1 MVTIQQYS
9 VEDSC
14 KELLAWIERLR
25 KLDECDEKDLRAYFS
40 RNNVWVE
47 NPETVGSFMVDGA
60 ESYVYKGYDEKEV
73 FKFKRCRTDSI
84 RELATILRG
93 VLNHN
98 KCFPDTY
105 YTLIGFS
112 SYERDVLGT
121 IRFGVV
127 LRQEFVKGEFATH
140 EQILTHLK
148 KEGFTLLRTDA
159 DGHILALK
167 KRLSGYRY

>member
-25 KLDECDEKDLRAYFS
+25 KLDEYDEKDLRAYFS

-73 FKFKRCRTDSI
+73 FKM
-84 RELATILRG
+84 
-93 VLNHN
+93 
-98 KCFPDTY
+98 
-105 YTLIGFS
+105 
-112 SYERDVLGT
+112 
-121 IRFGVV
+121 
-127 LRQEFVKGEFATH
+127 
-140 EQILTHLK
+140 
-148 KEGFTLLRTDA
+148 
-159 DGHILALK
+159 
-167 KRLSGYRY
+167 